1 MLTISSFTKTVY
13 INMAVWMNYK
23 MSLKI
28 AHHPKLV
35 RNVGDQKALKI
46 RKSMM
51 ISPACMNYFEI
62 YTICRLSSNSK
73 L

>member
-1 MLTISSFTKTVY
+1 
-13 INMAVWMNYK
+13 MAVWMNYK

-28 AHHPKLV
+28 AYHLKLI
-35 RNVGDQKALKI
+35 RNEEDIRVPRI

-62 YTICRLSSNSK
+62 YTKLRQGSSYQLVGGEELSFFVRYIF
-73 L
+73 